1 MLMRNAFIAAAAF
14 AVLSSF
20 SFGSYAASQAQPAP
34 TAPAAPA
41 AAVAQAPVNL
51 NNADAATLT
60 RELKG
65 IGATKAK
72 AIIDYR
78 EEHGPFSSVDELL
91 EVKGI
96 GSATLEKLRSQLS
109 VQ

>member
-1 MLMRNAFIAAAAF
+1 MNKAILAAAAF
-14 AVLSSF
+14 AVFASV
-20 SFGSYAASQAQPAP
+20 SFGAHAATQTQPAP
-34 TAPAAPA
+34 APAA
-41 AAVAQAPVNL
+41 VVSQASVNL
-51 NNADAATLT
+51 NTADAATLT

-72 AIIDYR
+72 AIVDYR

-96 GSATLEKLRSQLS
+96 GSATLEKIRGQLRLQ
-109 VQ
+109 

>member
-1 MLMRNAFIAAAAF
+1 MNKAFLAAAAF
-14 AVLSSF
+14 AVLTSV
-20 SFGSYAASQAQPAP
+20 SFGGHAATQAQPAP
-34 TAPAAPA
+34 API
-41 AAVAQAPVNL
+41 AAVTPAPVNL
-51 NNADAATLT
+51 NTADAATLT

-72 AIIDYR
+72 AIVDYR

-96 GSATLEKLRSQLS
+96 GSATLEKVRGQLS
-109 VQ
+109 LQ

>member
-1 MLMRNAFIAAAAF
+1 MLMRDAFIAAAAF

-34 TAPAAPA
+34 TAPAA
-41 AAVAQAPVNL
+41 AVAQAPVNL
-51 NNADAATLT
+51 NTADAATLT

>member
-1 MLMRNAFIAAAAF
+1 MIKPIVAAAF
-14 AVLSSF
+14 FALLSCVSF
-20 SFGSYAASQAQPAP
+20 SHATTSAPGIESPA
-34 TAPAAPA
+34 T
-41 AAVAQAPVNL
+41 AAVQAPVNL
-51 NNADAATLT
+51 NTADAATLT